1 MNQEKSQEKKY
12 TRFYRDGVPYFD
24 EFENV
29 VSMLYSRE
37 TDKAEIKA
45 TLELMRNIQ
54 EHLGH
59 CNKILGMSEQ
69 LVEDARAKNASE
81 EEIDKL
87 VSLCRELQCV
97 QTNLSNSVVKCSNR
111 LVDKIFPR

>member
-1 MNQEKSQEKKY
+1 MNQEKSKDQKH

-29 VSMLYSRE
+29 VSMLYSKDV
-37 TDKAEIKA
+37 DKTEIKA

-54 EHLGH
+54 DHLGH
-59 CNKILGMSEQ
+59 CNKILGMSEE
-69 LVEDARAKNASE
+69 LVEDARARNASE
-81 EEIDKL
+81 EEIGKL

-111 LVDKIFPR
+111 LIDKIFPR